1 MGLIE
6 AVDRMIAN
14 WGRHPIDE
22 AHAFGLPAVYMKDGE
37 IAWEYPGGEVVNDEE
52 HHRRRA
58 AEGPV
63 DDSPEKADFRR
74 RIGNR
79 NELFTGKRAP

>member
-14 WGRHPIDE
+14 WGRNPIEE
-22 AHAFGLPAVYMKDGE
+22 ANDLGLPAVYKRDGE
-37 IAWEYPGGEVVNDEE
+37 IVWEYPGGEIVSDEE

-63 DDSPEKADFRR
+63 DDPPEKAEFRR
-74 RIGNR
+74 RMGNR
-79 NELFTGKRAP
+79 YELMSGRAAP

>member
-14 WGRHPIDE
+14 WSRQPIGE
-22 AHAFGLPAVYMKDGE
+22 AHAFGLPAVYLKDGE
-37 IAWEYPGGEVVNDEE
+37 IVWEYPGGEVVSDEE

-58 AEGPV
+58 VESQIE
-63 DDSPEKADFRR
+63 DSPEKSELRR
-74 RIGNR
+74 RIGKR
-79 NELFTGKRAP
+79 YELLSGRKAP

>member
-14 WGRHPIDE
+14 WDREPIKE
-22 AHAFGLPAVYMKDGE
+22 AHAFGLPAVYKRNGE
-37 IAWEYPGGEVVNDEE
+37 IVWEYPGGEIVEDEE

-58 AEGPV
+58 AEGTV
-63 DDSPEKADFRR
+63 RDTPEKADFRR
-74 RIGNR
+74 RIGDR
-79 NELFTGKRAP
+79 YELLSGRRAP